1 MGRIRT
7 LTNRLSSDERQPAVV
22 LKLVPANGMVFEII
36 ESAKLVRNEVE
47 AEDSILKLL
56 VVVNVGTLV
65 TAARKDG
72 VE

>member
-1 MGRIRT
+1 
-7 LTNRLSSDERQPAVV
+7 
-22 LKLVPANGMVFEII
+22 MVFEII

-56 VVVNVGTLV
+56 VFVNVGTLV
-65 TAARKDG
+65 TAARQDG